1 VAAPIRFRTG
11 GEGAM
16 TTQTLSLL
24 AVLYLAGLVAL
35 RRARYTLLGYLWA
48 AFGFAA
54 LGILTSQVGQW
65 NVALGRVEVAT
76 LVRAGGWLGLEAAG
90 LQRSS
95 LVVPDPTGWSILN
108 IGLECSTLIEAFIF
122 VGLLLFYPRFSGLQ
136 RLQRMGIGLA
146 SLYLLNLVRLAV
158 IIGMIMLWG
167 KPAAALAHAVV
178 ARLVFFVGM
187 IAIYWWLLTRPT
199 LGLIR
204 REMEVTGRA
213 VL

>member
-1 VAAPIRFRTG
+1 
-11 GEGAM
+11 M
-16 TTQTLSLL
+16 TTQTLALL
-24 AVLYLAGLVAL
+24 AVLYLAGLVTL
-35 RRARYTLLGYLWA
+35 RRVRYTLLGYLWG

-54 LGILTSQVGQW
+54 LGILTSQMGQW

-76 LVRAGGWLGLEAAG
+76 LVRAGSWLGLEAAG

-95 LVVPDPTGWSILN
+95 LIIPDPTGWSILN
-108 IGLECSTLIEAFIF
+108 IGLECSMLIEAFIF
-122 VGLLLFYPRFSGLQ
+122 VGLLLFYPRFSGPRRLQ
-136 RLQRMGIGLA
+136 RLGIGMVALF
-146 SLYLLNLVRLAV
+146 LLNLVRLGV

-167 KPAAALAHAVV
+167 KPVAGLAHAVV

-187 IAIYWWLLTRPT
+187 IAIYWWLLTIPT
-199 LGLIR
+199 LGIIR